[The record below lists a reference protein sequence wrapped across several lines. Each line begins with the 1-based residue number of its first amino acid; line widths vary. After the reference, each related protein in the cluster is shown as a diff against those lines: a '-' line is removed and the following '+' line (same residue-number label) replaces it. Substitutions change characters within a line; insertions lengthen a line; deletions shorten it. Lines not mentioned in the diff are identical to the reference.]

1 MVMLVTR
8 CLEIKALIIVL
19 LTVSLAGV
27 PIIKINGKF
36 RIIILDIQND
46 ILISYNSRYT
56 GVFQSDVNSK
66 V

>member
-1 MVMLVTR
+1 MLVTR